1 LTIRLQGSRIKE
13 KREKKG
19 RKRLK
24 RRKGRGEERAGLEK
38 GIGVTVKVGA
48 YAGSTSNCLI

>member
-1 LTIRLQGSRIKE
+1 MGVEQ
-13 KREKKG
+13 
-19 RKRLK
+19 RKRC
-24 RRKGRGEERAGLEK
+24 RKKNGKDSKEDRAEGKTRAGLEK